1 MLRQRLAAQLLG
13 ALAAIPLVRWL
24 QPHKYNSANALRVEP
39 QPVIKSSRR
48 FFAE

>member
-1 MLRQRLAAQLLG
+1 MLRQRLAAQRLG
-13 ALAAIPLVRWL
+13 ALAAIPLVGWL
-24 QPHKYNSANALRVEP
+24 QPQKLNLANTLRVEP